1 MEAHNNE
8 QHNTVLKVGKAI
20 ATTSSAREGTA
31 DCRSSGILRCSFMA
45 QSANESAARA
55 GLEAGGG
62 AYPLRVGVPNFIFT

>member
-45 QSANESAARA
+45 QSNNESAARA
-55 GLEAGGG
+55 GLGAG
-62 AYPLRVGVPNFIFT
+62 AELILCADVPNFLFP